1 MLVVM
6 QEGATETQV
15 ERVIEKLVM
24 MGFTVH
30 KSTGV
35 THTVLGGVG
44 PQEDFDPLEF
54 EVLDGVK
61 ECHRIVSPYKLAN
74 KRFKPNGTEIT
85 VRGVRIGGPEV
96 VVMAGPC
103 SIENRDQIEIS
114 AEIVA
119 KAGAKGIRGGA
130 FKPRSS
136 PYSFQGLGEQGL
148 KMIRAAA
155 DRHDLFVVS
164 EVMDRSQIGLL
175 SEYSDILQVGARNM
189 QNLSLIHI

>member
-1 MLVVM
+1 
-6 QEGATETQV
+6 
-15 ERVIEKLVM
+15 
-24 MGFTVH
+24 
-30 KSTGV
+30 
-35 THTVLGGVG
+35 
-44 PQEDFDPLEF
+44 
-54 EVLDGVK
+54 VK

-136 PYSFQGLGEQGL
+136 RTAFRGWAKRVEDDPGGGRPGTDCSW
-148 KMIRAAA
+148 
-155 DRHDLFVVS
+155 
-164 EVMDRSQIGLL
+164 
-175 SEYSDILQVGARNM
+175 
-189 QNLSLIHI
+189 